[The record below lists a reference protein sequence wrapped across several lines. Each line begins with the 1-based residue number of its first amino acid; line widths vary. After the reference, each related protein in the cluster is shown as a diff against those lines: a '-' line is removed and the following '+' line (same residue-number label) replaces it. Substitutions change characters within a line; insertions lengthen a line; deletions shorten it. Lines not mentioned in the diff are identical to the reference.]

1 VDVVCN
7 NEVAMRSD
15 GGRSGAYLL
24 KVLLTLQAWV
34 RPWRACFDGDGWG
47 RGGKGREKNTCSE
60 HGKRGRCDC
69 IL

>member
-1 VDVVCN
+1 MDVVCN

-34 RPWRACFDGDGWG
+34 RPWPACFGGDG
-47 RGGKGREKNTCSE
+47 GGEGTGKKE
-60 HGKRGRCDC
+60 HGKKEHGGRCDC
-69 IL
+69 IDF